1 MTSLRR
7 LAVASLVYMIAV
19 THAQDPNDINSWS
32 PGKLRSRGEEAL
44 SLRKYDEALKLYE
57 KAAALEPDNATNHFK
72 LFRVHSRMKRFNDA
86 LGDITNALQVEPT
99 NVDYRMQKAKL
110 LKSLGQCDRAVQ
122 EYQQISKASEELAK
136 QLEEAKLCEQDIAMA
151 QQAWLEED
159 YAQAAQ
165 LFQHAIRHVE
175 QAPDLMWQKAQAL
188 YQTGDYYGVISDTG
202 LILKQYSQHLDAYK
216 LRGQAYTRLGEH
228 DLAVKHFREGL
239 KLDPEHKGCKEGH
252 KFVKSIEKKKKKGDD
267 AFESGKFQD
276 AINLWWQAINIDPT
290 HTAFFRPTLLKIVK
304 AHTGIGQHD
313 KAIEEAQKHVDN
325 METLEG
331 LWALAD
337 AMTAGERFEEAVR
350 TCQRAE
356 ELAPEDE
363 KNQAKQ
369 KIQQAQVAL
378 KQSKEKNY
386 YKILAVPRSAAPK
399 EIKKAYRELALKW
412 HPDKNADNKEEAEKM
427 FYDIAQ
433 AYEVLSDNELKAKY
447 DRGEDVFENQ
457 GGGGGGGGRH
467 FNANQFF
474 HQQFHGGGGG
484 GGGGGNPR
492 MHFRH
497 G

>member
-7 LAVASLVYMIAV
+7 LAVASLVYVIAV
-19 THAQDPNDINSWS
+19 THAHDPNDINTWS

-57 KAAALEPDNATNHFK
+57 KAAALEPDNATNHYK
-72 LFRVHSRMKRFNDA
+72 LFRVHNRMKRFNDA
-86 LGDITNALQVEPT
+86 LGDITNALQVDPA

-122 EYQQISKASEELAK
+122 EYQQISEASEELAK
-136 QLEEAKLCEQDIAMA
+136 QLEEAKLCELDIAKA
-151 QQAWLEED
+151 QQAWFEED
-159 YAQAAQ
+159 YAMAAE
-165 LFQHAIRHVE
+165 LFQNAIRHVE

-188 YQTGDYYGVISDTG
+188 YRTGDYYGVISDTG
-202 LILKQYSQHLDAYK
+202 LILKQSSQNLDAYR

-267 AFESGKFQD
+267 AFESGKLQE
-276 AINLWWQAINIDPT
+276 AIDFWWQAIQIDVE
-290 HTAFFRPTLLKIVK
+290 HIAFFRPTLLKIAK
-304 AHTGIGQHD
+304 AHTGLGEHD
-313 KAIEEAQKHVDN
+313 KAIEEAQKHVDS

-337 AMTAGERFEEAVR
+337 AMTGAEKFDEAVR
-350 TCQRAE
+350 TFQRAE
-356 ELAPEDE
+356 EVAPEGE

-369 KIQQAQVAL
+369 KIQKAQVAL
-378 KQSKEKNY
+378 KQSKEKNH
-386 YKILAVPRSAAPK
+386 YKILGVPRTAAAQQ
-399 EIKKAYRELALKW
+399 IKKAYRELALKW
-412 HPDKNADNKEEAEKM
+412 HPDKNLDNKEEAEKM
-427 FYDIAQ
+427 FLDIAQ
-433 AYEVLSDNELKAKY
+433 AYEILSDAELKAKY

-457 GGGGGGGGRH
+457 GGGGGNRH
-467 FNANQFF
+467 FNPNQFF
-474 HQQFHGGGGG
+474 RQQNF
-484 GGGGGNPR
+484 
-492 MHFRH
+492 HFRN